1 MTGLMQGK
9 VAVVTGAG
17 GGIGREIAIM
27 MAAAGARVIVADIGA
42 SLTGDGGS
50 TSPAQQTKALIDQR
64 GGQAE
69 ICTESVA
76 AWGSARKII
85 QAALDHYGRIDA
97 VVNNA
102 GILRDGIFHK
112 MSEDDWLSVISV
124 HLNGSFFV
132 SRAAAEHYRKQ
143 ESGSFVHVTSTS
155 GLIGNV
161 GQANYAAAKLGITAL
176 SKSIALDMQRYNV
189 RSNCLSPWAWSRMTS
204 SIPTT
209 TTEQQAAVEKLQK
222 MTPDKNAPLAVFLS
236 SEAAAGVTGQ
246 VFGTRMNEIYL
257 FSSPRPIRIVH
268 RADGWTPETIAE
280 HAAPA
285 LRQAFMPLDTSEQVF
300 GWDAI

>member
-1 MTGLMQGK
+1 MAGMMQGK

-17 GGIGREIAIM
+17 GGVGRAIAVM
-27 MAAAGARVIVADIGA
+27 MAAAGAKVIVADIGA
-42 SLTGDGGS
+42 SLSGEGGS
-50 TSPAQQTKALIDQR
+50 TSPAQQTKALIEQQ
-64 GGQAE
+64 GGAAE

-76 AWGSARKII
+76 AWGSARKIV

-132 SRAAAEHYRKQ
+132 SRAAAEQYRKQ
-143 ESGSFVHVTSTS
+143 ESGVFVHITSTS

-209 TTEQQAAVEKLQK
+209 TPEQQAAVEKLQR
-222 MTPDKNAPLAVFLS
+222 MTPDKNAALAVFLCS
-236 SEAAAGVTGQ
+236 DAASGVTGQ
-246 VFGTRMNEIYL
+246 VFGTRMHELIL

-268 RADGWTPETIAE
+268 QTDGWTPETIA
-280 HAAPA
+280 AVAMPTF
-285 LRQAFMPLDTSEQVF
+285 QQGFMPMDTSETLF
-300 GWDAI
+300 DWDPL